1 MIPNNSA
8 SLNPIGFVVN
18 PLSGLSPG
26 QTGYTGPGVDVTR
39 AIMHDLG
46 VEVVWFP
53 MMKYVFTTDATA
65 PCTSGDTSCAAA
77 PQDFTT
83 INVNLAEVTAAR
95 VASGC
100 SGYISATTLTI
111 SACTG
116 GTLAVYDFLHPTTTD
131 TPAGKIQP
139 GTYIT
144 GLGTG
149 SGGKGTY
156 TVNISQTAGGASNKQ
171 LTNITA
177 NDFTLTS
184 DNFKAL
190 SDQVPTTSTSVPRN
204 PPCAISQMT
213 AAGTPPTVQSPCQ
226 APPPPLGPDPTVVH
240 AFFVR
245 QLKPPAG
252 MSGILYGFGWLCNN
266 GIVISKDAF
275 GSSPRPDTIAHE
287 LAHNL
292 CLDHDNYAAGPYIS
306 PNSGTSWSAPFGVVS
321 QPNTPQP
328 PDCTIN
334 YPGCAANLMTTGSLR
349 TSPKLQCVLAP
360 LLGADPTMIPPPAC
374 LTTVNGQQVQ
384 SAGLYAGTADQ
395 VTTSPITQTIAGQ
408 TVTLLQTPQQTAVLG
423 TSGLLFN
430 DPLPPTG
437 PTLQFSGLLDP
448 IPHETTKAQLGTGG
462 SSTDRAIFDLS
473 GPAHGKPGETLVA
486 WILTLPQEQ
495 TFGRHDGF
503 HTLSQ
508 SRKDLV
514 QDVKYYPGPGN
525 NPLKRNIAYQPGG
538 DKNADDPSIAAAGPS
553 PCASATAECLVVKF
567 QSPGL
572 EADDSI
578 SFSKSILSGDAPI
591 TNDDLCKAKITYVFS
606 DGFVTTSNFG
616 RCPPSSLPLV
626 ASSWRPDPYAAPH
639 IVKSDL
645 LLASPG
651 DPSQGC
657 TTDDSGNCPP
667 LEARDHDVT
676 QEAQPGVSCDNGAT
690 SGSVVTG
697 TIAGPN
703 IIITGGQTC
712 SYHDCEFLGSLT
724 INNAKAS
731 IKNCTVDGQLTMNSG
746 QLTIGTG
753 VSVGGNIQIGS
764 KDGLPNSFSIGPG
777 TNGHNL
783 TIQYLP
789 SGGLGYVCGST
800 FVGGV
805 AVNNNASTIQIG
817 STTQQ
822 CLGNTIS
829 GGLSCKNNTGTLTG
843 GGNGGGSGQ
852 CQGF

>member
-1 MIPNNSA
+1 
-8 SLNPIGFVVN
+8 VVN
-18 PLSGLSPG
+18 
-26 QTGYTGPGVDVTR
+26 
-39 AIMHDLG
+39 
-46 VEVVWFP
+46 
-53 MMKYVFTTDATA
+53 
-65 PCTSGDTSCAAA
+65 
-77 PQDFTT
+77 
-83 INVNLAEVTAAR
+83 
-95 VASGC
+95 
-100 SGYISATTLTI
+100 
-111 SACTG
+111 
-116 GTLAVYDFLHPTTTD
+116 
-131 TPAGKIQP
+131 
-139 GTYIT
+139 
-144 GLGTG
+144 
-149 SGGKGTY
+149 
-156 TVNISQTAGGASNKQ
+156 
-171 LTNITA
+171 
-177 NDFTLTS
+177 
-184 DNFKAL
+184 
-190 SDQVPTTSTSVPRN
+190 
-204 PPCAISQMT
+204 
-213 AAGTPPTVQSPCQ
+213 
-226 APPPPLGPDPTVVH
+226 
-240 AFFVR
+240 AFFVH

-266 GIVISKDAF
+266 GVVISKDAF

-287 LAHNL
+287 LMHNL
-292 CLDHDNYAAGPYIS
+292 CLDHDNYAAGPYIA
-306 PNSGTSWSAPFGVVS
+306 PNSGTNWSAPFGVVS
-321 QPNTPQP
+321 KPNTPQP

-349 TSPKLQCVLAP
+349 TSPTLQCALAP

-395 VTTSPITQTIAGQ
+395 VTKSPIAQNG
-408 TVTLLQTPQQTAVLG
+408 VTLLQTPQQQAVLG
-423 TSGLLFN
+423 TSGLLFDN
-430 DPLPPTG
+430 PLPPNG

-473 GPAHGKPGETLVA
+473 GPAYGKPGETLVA

-525 NPLKRNIAYQPGG
+525 NPLKRNIAYQPGS
-538 DKNADDPSIAAAGPS
+538 DNNADDPSIAAAGAS

-567 QSPGL
+567 QPPGL
-572 EADDSI
+572 DADDLI

-591 TNDDLCKAKITYVFS
+591 TNDELCKAKITYVFS

-626 ASSWRPDPYAAPH
+626 ASSWHPDPHVAPQ

-645 LLASPG
+645 LLADGGS
-651 DPSQGC
+651 SQGC

-667 LEARDHDVT
+667 LKVKDHDVT
-676 QEAQPGVSCDNGAT
+676 QEAQPGVSCDNGAHP
-690 SGSVVTG
+690 GSVVTG

-724 INNAKAS
+724 INNAQAS
-731 IKNCTVDGQLTMNSG
+731 LQNCTVDGQLTMNSG
-746 QLTIGTG
+746 HLTVGTG
-753 VSVGGNIQIGS
+753 VSILGNFQIGS
-764 KDGLPNSFSIGPG
+764 KDLLPNSFSIGPG
-777 TNGHNL
+777 VNSHNL
-783 TIQYLP
+783 TIQYVP

-805 AVNNNASTIQIG
+805 AVNNNASSIEIG
-817 STTQQ
+817 STNPQQ
-822 CLGNTIS
+822 CGGNTIS
-829 GGLSCKNNTGTLTG
+829 GGLSCKGNVANTLTG
-843 GGNGGGSGQ
+843 GGNKITPSGGATGQ
-852 CQGF
+852 CTGF